1 MPSLDQINGEL
12 SSCVF
17 VDYFSELCLS
27 NEQHCMRVCHDY
39 VAIKSQSSVS
49 SYLEKNVQ
57 DTLSKLKNAS
67 FFNVYCLW
75 YPASLAL

>member
-1 MPSLDQINGEL
+1 MENYQVVFLLIISVNCVYQM
-12 SSCVF
+12 SSIAC
-17 VDYFSELCLS
+17 E
-27 NEQHCMRVCHDY
+27 Y
-39 VAIKSQSSVS
+39 VMIMLQSSHSLRFLVTWK
-49 SYLEKNVQ
+49 KNVQ